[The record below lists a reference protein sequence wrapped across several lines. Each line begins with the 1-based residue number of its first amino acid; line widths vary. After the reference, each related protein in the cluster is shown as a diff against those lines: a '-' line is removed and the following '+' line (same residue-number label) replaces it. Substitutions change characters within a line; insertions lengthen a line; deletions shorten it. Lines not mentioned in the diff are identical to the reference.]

1 MVRDDDRWV
10 TLRAVVELR
19 VAKTTELT
27 SRDLVHAVSELL
39 DKEEVIRRVRRWGL
53 NKSWQVGAV
62 KVKEYSRVR
71 NAEHLRLVS
80 EEERP

>member
-62 KVKEYSRVR
+62 KVKEYARVR